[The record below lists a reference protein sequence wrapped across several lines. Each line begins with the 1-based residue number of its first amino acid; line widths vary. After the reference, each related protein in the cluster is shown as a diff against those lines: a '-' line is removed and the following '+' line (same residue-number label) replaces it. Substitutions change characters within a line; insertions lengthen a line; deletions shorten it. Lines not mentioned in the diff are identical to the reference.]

1 MNTQGGLEKTSE
13 GRKDRQMPPN
23 DPSRDKS
30 PPLSCPAWK
39 PRPGI
44 NRKQSTL
51 RGVSSSG
58 TPGALAVGLSLPAA
72 KASLGRS
79 AKRAE
84 EGKGIRRGLW
94 IQGALGLQI
103 CSLKGFMGVSSRKQ
117 ISPLTLAEAFS
128 PVTSFFIQAN
138 KETIA
143 HRGVRRAVRCCSGEK

>member
-1 MNTQGGLEKTSE
+1 MEASAWGQPEAKHPDGGELV
-13 GRKDRQMPPN
+13 
-23 DPSRDKS
+23 
-30 PPLSCPAWK
+30 WY
-39 PRPGI
+39 PG
-44 NRKQSTL
+44 
-51 RGVSSSG
+51 GSSSRAQPPCG
-58 TPGALAVGLSLPAA
+58 KGESLEDHPT
-72 KASLGRS
+72 
-79 AKRAE
+79 RAE